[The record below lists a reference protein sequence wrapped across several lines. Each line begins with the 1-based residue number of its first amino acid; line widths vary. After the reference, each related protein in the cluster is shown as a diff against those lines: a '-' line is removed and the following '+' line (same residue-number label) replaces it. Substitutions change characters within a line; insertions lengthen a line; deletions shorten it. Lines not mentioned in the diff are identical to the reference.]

1 MMALTKKVV
10 FVAKDDSIN
19 ELKALLEMMVKPSR
33 EEPGC
38 LLYNIYQLDEDPK
51 TFVVVE
57 SWESEAALEGHKNT
71 AHYKHY
77 KSHFEPFAADKYSD
91 NMTPIGE

>member
-1 MMALTKKVV
+1 MALTKKVV
-10 FVAKDDSIN
+10 FVAKEDSVA

-38 LLYNIYQLDEDPK
+38 LLYNIYQLDNDPK

-57 SWESEAALEGHKNT
+57 TWENDAALDGHKNS

-77 KSHFEPFAADKYSD
+77 KSHFEPFTAEKYSD
-91 NMTPIGE
+91 EMSLIGE